1 METLTCICNLVHFA
15 GIIHAKERQ
24 IFLLVSYVKSLQNI
38 AQTSAKGLNANINL
52 PLQYRPF
59 SRYNPCKRQAN
70 VLCIF
75 PNQNTC
81 KIQLNLVQKIV
92 HSTVYLPLQSSSF
105 PGVINAPNS
114 QVFQHIITIITFRIR
129 AALPAKRMQLRIRI
143 PLKCCS
149 SCRYTSSKL

>member
-1 METLTCICNLVHFA
+1 M
-15 GIIHAKERQ
+15 
-24 IFLLVSYVKSLQNI
+24 QNT
-38 AQTSAKGLNANINL
+38 AQTSANDLHANINL
-52 PLQYRPF
+52 HLQFGPF
-59 SRYNPCKRQAN
+59 SRYNSCKRQAN

-81 KIQLNLVQKIV
+81 KTQLNLVQKIV
-92 HSTVYLPLQSSSF
+92 HSNVYLPLQSSSF

-114 QVFQHIITIITFRIR
+114 QVFQHINTVITFTIG

-149 SCRYTSSKL
+149 FCRYTSSKL